1 MGTTSKAEEE
11 IQQSDPNTTIR
22 SKFNSKS
29 KSKSKPNLRILETAL
44 LSCHHN
50 TVQTR
55 SQQNGKYR
63 MRTTGEQQENN
74 SRTRN
79 ATAKHEA
86 QQEPQRQGSSHSLV
100 GILTSISYH
109 HMSEEFSKIVPLQ
122 SYLFT
127 ITTLY
132 MYTIVL
138 QS

>member
-29 KSKSKPNLRILETAL
+29 KSKPNLRILEAAL
-44 LSCHHN
+44 LTCHHN

-79 ATAKHEA
+79 ATAK
-86 QQEPQRQGSSHSLV
+86 PRTTTG
-100 GILTSISYH
+100 TSKTR
-109 HMSEEFSKIVPLQ
+109 E
-122 SYLFT
+122 
-127 ITTLY
+127 
-132 MYTIVL
+132 
-138 QS
+138 